1 MGRNPEG
8 RMRVLHIRAVLTLGV
23 PADQVQHLDRALDQF
38 EQFEQ
43 FCTVTQSVG
52 QGIAIEVA
60 VHDVTGV
67 QLK

>member
-1 MGRNPEG
+1 
-8 RMRVLHIRAVLTLGV
+8 MRVLHIKAVLTLGAA
-23 PADQVQHLDRALDQF
+23 ADQVQHLDRALDQL
-38 EQFEQ
+38 EQ
-43 FCTVTQSVG
+43 FCAVTQSVG

>member
-1 MGRNPEG
+1 MANDSNATQ
-8 RMRVLHIRAVLTLGV
+8 VH
-23 PADQVQHLDRALDQF
+23 ADQVQHLDLALD
-38 EQFEQ
+38 QFEQ

>member
-1 MGRNPEG
+1 MANDSYATQ
-8 RMRVLHIRAVLTLGV
+8 VH
-23 PADQVQHLDRALDQF
+23 ADQVQHLDLALDQF

-52 QGIAIEVA
+52 QGISIEVA
-60 VHDVTGV
+60 VHDVTDV